1 MRRGIRGSEVM
12 IFEQSG
18 HYPFVEEAEAFR
30 RAVRGWLARMR

>member
-1 MRRGIRGSEVM
+1 VV

-30 RAVRGWLARMR
+30 HVVRGWLARAG